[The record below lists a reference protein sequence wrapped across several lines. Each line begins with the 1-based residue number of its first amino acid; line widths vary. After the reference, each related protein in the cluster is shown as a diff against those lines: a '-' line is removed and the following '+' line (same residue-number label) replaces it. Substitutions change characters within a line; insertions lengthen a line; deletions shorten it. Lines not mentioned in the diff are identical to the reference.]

1 MKPKKAE
8 GLVHKPFYKGG
19 AFVKSSAQLEVS
31 ICGQHK
37 STATAKGSSPVFSET
52 LEFMLGEQLA
62 AGSLA
67 PALLGV
73 YNMPVAASR
82 AGIPTCR
89 WLNQQTSHHIRPKEY
104 SFFAQWE
111 LLLLAMHPTP
121 IYRLVVGAQK
131 RDTLWICWLVVAYV
145 TSAQPTTNRQAVDP
159 WRPCR
164 RAGHRQG

>member
-62 AGSLA
+62 AASLA
-67 PALLGV
+67 PVLPGIH
-73 YNMPVAASR
+73 MQVAADQCRKSYISLVELAELSR
-82 AGIPTCR
+82 
-89 WLNQQTSHHIRPKEY
+89 
-104 SFFAQWE
+104 
-111 LLLLAMHPTP
+111 LLI
-121 IYRLVVGAQK
+121 IY
-131 RDTLWICWLVVAYV
+131 I
-145 TSAQPTTNRQAVDP
+145 
-159 WRPCR
+159 
-164 RAGHRQG
+164 